1 MIISIQSTP
10 LKSTILIGFYKALVI
25 CIFLGRLLALSYK
38 SYNYCETM
46 LIQTKV
52 QDDRTYYYI
61 YYQITLNSHRNQH
74 AGSSGHKQLHEQI
87 IELASAKQQSY
98 RG

>member
-1 MIISIQSTP
+1 
-10 LKSTILIGFYKALVI
+10 
-25 CIFLGRLLALSYK
+25 
-38 SYNYCETM
+38 M